1 MPAWPSPAVGGARL
15 ITVKLPVTPL
25 LGGSEPLLV
34 TGQTKAAEIVFVK
47 YPDAEHLQI
56 GYEKWG
62 IGGQVSGPIPVRA
75 GQAREIEVSL
85 GSLYGAGVFPLETAE
100 AEVMRRL
107 RETVL
112 VLLDGRVVL
121 KQVSESFPAGNEQIR
136 GGRERGRGPR
146 RARRNSRGKFY
157 GRSSWGRQSCRE
169 ACSISRW
176 LTLDR
181 PFPLTLFP

>member
-1 MPAWPSPAVGGARL
+1 MNFSETRLASERMPAWPSPAVGGARL
-15 ITVKLPVTPL
+15 ITVKLPVKPL

-47 YPDAEHLQI
+47 YPDAEHGQI
-56 GYEKWG
+56 GYDKWG

-121 KQVSESFPAGNEQIR
+121 KQASESFPAGNEQIR
-136 GGRERGRGPR
+136 GGVNAVGGLDVRGEILGG
-146 RARRNSRGKFY
+146 NFTGGVLGGGKVAVKPV
-157 GRSSWGRQSCRE
+157 R
-169 ACSISRW
+169 
-176 LTLDR
+176 
-181 PFPLTLFP
+181 FPAG